1 MGAQKGEHKS
11 MGMDKS
17 SKKSAIKKFLI
28 WQVVVAFVL
37 LVGFWYFRSNY
48 SLIAVFFIELY
59 AVSRLEDGL
68 ITLPDSVTRFSN
80 IYDNGTDAR
89 ARVLNVERT
98 GRVTD
103 FGEYYIFTVTIKEPP
118 VELIIEEE
126 IMDSQLYIRSLSTLP
141 IRYLPDTMEAII
153 VSEKL

>member
-1 MGAQKGEHKS
+1 

-59 AVSRLEDGL
+59 AVSKLEDGL
-68 ITLPDSVTRFSN
+68 ITLPDSVTRFSKIYKNGIDASASVVN
-80 IYDNGTDAR
+80 IKS
-89 ARVLNVERT
+89 T
-98 GRVTD
+98 GRVTES
-103 FGEYYIFTVTIKEPP
+103 GEYYIFTVALKEPP
-118 VELIIEEE
+118 VELIIEEM
-126 IMDSQLYIRSLSTLP
+126 ITDSELYIRDLTTLP
-141 IRYLPDTMEAII
+141 VRYLPDTLEAII
-153 VSEKL
+153 LSNKL

>member
-1 MGAQKGEHKS
+1 M
-11 MGMDKS
+11 
-17 SKKSAIKKFLI
+17 
-28 WQVVVAFVL
+28 
-37 LVGFWYFRSNY
+37 
-48 SLIAVFFIELY
+48 
-59 AVSRLEDGL
+59 